1 MGVEIE
7 QETLNP
13 NHPKNVKEI
22 QRLGFSA
29 KDTREKSILTIKNP
43 DSGTF
48 RFQFTSPKL
57 KRSVSKEM
65 RANMSADDI
74 RK

>member
-7 QETLNP
+7 QETLNV

-22 QRLGFSA
+22 QRLGFHT

-48 RFQFTSPKL
+48 RF
-57 KRSVSKEM
+57 
-65 RANMSADDI
+65 
-74 RK
+74 